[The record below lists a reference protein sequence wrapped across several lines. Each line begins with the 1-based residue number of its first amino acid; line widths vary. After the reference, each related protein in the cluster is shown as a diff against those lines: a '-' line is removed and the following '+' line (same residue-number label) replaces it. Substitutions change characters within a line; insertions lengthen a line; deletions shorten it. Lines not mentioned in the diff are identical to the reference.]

1 MNEDFENIT
10 ISNENENIVDELL
23 ERIIKLVKLEKEF

>member
-23 ERIIKLVKLEKEF
+23 EKFINLTKMEN